1 MNHSFTKWYT
11 NLLVIGVAVHEL
23 AHAVA
28 VKLCGGEITSLD
40 LTSHVT
46 HRGHYSQLQQIAIS
60 YAPVVINSAA
70 AVGVATG
77 AMWVP
82 NSPVAATLIAHVGV
96 VVLGE
101 TLVLLLQVVLLLLA
115 FSLAAAALPSYQDAK
130 SPYQLFRHQITNPT
144 ARRLLIIPLS
154 LPLLLVFLVP
164 LGFTYL
170 RSRSFSLRL
179 ITEVGFATL
188 LMLQATGTLII
199 IESSAVWD
207 AAVQTVDWLANIEV
221 LDTLLFRYE

>member
-1 MNHSFTKWYT
+1 MNHGFAKWYFR
-11 NLLVIGVAVHEL
+11 LLIFGVAVHEL

-40 LTSHVT
+40 LTSHVS
-46 HRGHYSQLQQIAIS
+46 HRGRYSQLQQIAIS
-60 YAPVVINSAA
+60 YAPVVVNSAA

-82 NSPVAATLIAHVGV
+82 DSPVAAALIAQVGV

-101 TLVLLLQVVLLLLA
+101 ILVVLLQVVLLLLA

-130 SPYQLFRHQITNPT
+130 NPYQLFRHHIANPT
-144 ARRLLIIPLS
+144 LKRLFTIPLAV
-154 LPLLLVFLVP
+154 PLLLVFLIP

-170 RSRSFSLRL
+170 RSISPNLRL
-179 ITEVGFATL
+179 ITEVGFAIL
-188 LMLQATGTLII
+188 LLLQATGTVVIV
-199 IESSAVWD
+199 EPSAVWD
-207 AAVQTVDWLANIEV
+207 AVSLFVDWLANVEV
-221 LDTLLFRYE
+221 

>member
-1 MNHSFTKWYT
+1 MNHGFAKWYFR
-11 NLLVIGVAVHEL
+11 LLIFGVAVHEL

-40 LTSHVT
+40 LMSHVS
-46 HRGHYSQLQQIAIS
+46 HRGQYSQLQQLSIS
-60 YAPVVINSAA
+60 YAPVVVNSAA
-70 AVGVATG
+70 AVGVAAG

-82 NSPVAATLIAHVGV
+82 NSPVAATLIAQVGV

-101 TLVLLLQVVLLLLA
+101 TLVMLLQVILLLLA

-130 SPYQLFRHQITNPT
+130 SPYQLFRHHIANPT
-144 ARRLLIIPLS
+144 LKRILTIPLAV
-154 LPLLLVFLVP
+154 PLLLVFLVP

-170 RSRSFSLRL
+170 RSISPNLRL

-188 LMLQATGTLII
+188 LLLQATGTVVIVDP
-199 IESSAVWD
+199 SSVWT
-207 AAVQTVDWLANIEV
+207 AGSQLVDWLANVEV
-221 LDTLLFRYE
+221 